1 MTLIA
6 RRDNRILKYD
16 ILINLINLI
25 LLKEET
31 IFKRTINLIEYNFP
45 PR

>member
-1 MTLIA
+1 MFIA
-6 RRDNRILKYD
+6 RRDNRTLKYN

-25 LLKEET
+25 LLKEDT
-31 IFKRTINLIEYNFP
+31 IFKYMINLIEYNFP